1 MTSPEKPETSTAPST
16 DGGSSAPPPWQRVAT
31 DVPPAADQKQQLDQ
45 QTVRT
50 EKPVAAT
57 PVGTGAVPP
66 APAQAEGA
74 GTAGAGAESGRNR
87 DAATERFEDWGYAK
101 AGTTADNGSALRTDQ
116 VPMGGYTTAMADAAT
131 SSVYAGQRIGSL
143 PKPDHGVRTT
153 VNLGAPNLGATT
165 TPGPAAGAIPGGPAP
180 STPIR
185 PSSPPPTALRRPGRG
200 PRRASLQ
207 IRRVDPWSVLKLA
220 FVLSVALFFVW
231 MVAVG
236 VLYGVLDGMGVWA
249 KLNGTYNEFAVNTSA
264 ASSGPLITVGRVL
277 GIAAIIG
284 AINIVLFTALATV
297 GAFVYN
303 VSADLAGGLE
313 MTLAERE

>member
-1 MTSPEKPETSTAPST
+1 
-16 DGGSSAPPPWQRVAT
+16 VAT

-45 QTVRT
+45 QTVRAD
-50 EKPVAAT
+50 KPVAVA
-57 PVGTGAVPP
+57 PVRTAAVPP

-74 GTAGAGAESGRNR
+74 GTAGPEAEPVRNR

-101 AGTTADNGSALRTDQ
+101 ARPTTADNGSALRADQ
-116 VPMGGYTTAMADAAT
+116 VPLGGYTTAMADAAT

-143 PKPDHGVRTT
+143 PKADHGVRTT
-153 VNLGAPNLGATT
+153 VNLGATNLGATT
-165 TPGPAAGAIPGGPAP
+165 AAGPAAGSVPGGPAP

-207 IRRVDPWSVLKLA
+207 VRRVDPWSVLKLA

-277 GIAAIIG
+277 GIAAIVG

-303 VSADLAGGLE
+303 VSADVAGGLE